1 MSEKEIWDKVLEIAQ
16 ERISNTSYQTFI
28 KDTQLYSL
36 KNDEAII
43 FRNYAG
49 YYL

>member
-28 KDTQLYSL
+28 KIRNSTHL
-36 KNDEAII
+36 K
-43 FRNYAG
+43 
-49 YYL
+49 